1 MNSRLNHSLDSAGK
15 LGQEIPCIALPEP
28 NLSLQQDT
36 EWCVIQDGDEW
47 RQIRFHDY
55 GELYTIP
62 GLYERLFYDI
72 LKCNS
77 PTMVRKLLEE
87 QLVKTGQDASEL
99 RFLDVGAGNGM
110 VGEELMDL
118 GVNNVVGIDII
129 EEALLAGERDRP
141 SVYEDYL
148 VADLT
153 SLSEEEKRRLD
164 NCDFNG
170 LTCVAALGFGD
181 IPTAAFQTAYNLI
194 ATDGWIAFN
203 IKEDFL
209 TDQDPSGFSSLI
221 RRMIEEGL
229 LAVCTQK
236 RYQHRIATNGDPLF
250 YVAIVGRKRGDI
262 PSEWVE

>member
-1 MNSRLNHSLDSAGK
+1 LDSASD

-28 NLSLQQDT
+28 NLSMEQDS

-55 GELYTIP
+55 GDLYAIS

-77 PTMVRKLLEE
+77 PTVVRKLLEE
-87 QLVKTGQDASEL
+87 QLVKVEQDAGEL

-110 VGEELMDL
+110 VGEELVDL
-118 GVNNVVGIDII
+118 GVSSVVGIDII
-129 EEALLAGERDRP
+129 EEALLAAERDRP

-153 SLSEEEKRRLD
+153 SLSEEERRRLATHE
-164 NCDFNG
+164 FNG

-181 IPTAAFQTAYNLI
+181 IPTAAFQEAYNLVD
-194 ATDGWIAFN
+194 TGGWIAFN

-209 TDQDPSGFSSLI
+209 TDQDPSGFSRLI
-221 RRMIEEGL
+221 RRMIEEGIL
-229 LAVCTQK
+229 SVCTQK

-262 PSEWVE
+262 HNEWVN